1 MRPFCTPA
9 LGWFFASTSACMH
22 LMKKINKPTKPHQ
35 TSRRIM
41 LGAGVL
47 IALCTTLVS
56 FNVAGSELISAVLTA
71 GVVAALYSHARWYQ
85 EWRHYPGQDS
95 PRVPFCEA
103 ETLLS

>member
-1 MRPFCTPA
+1 
-9 LGWFFASTSACMH
+9 MH
-22 LMKKINKPTKPHQ
+22 LMRKINKPTKPHQ

-85 EWRHYPGQDS
+85 EWRGVAALSRPG
-95 PRVPFCEA
+95 
-103 ETLLS
+103 